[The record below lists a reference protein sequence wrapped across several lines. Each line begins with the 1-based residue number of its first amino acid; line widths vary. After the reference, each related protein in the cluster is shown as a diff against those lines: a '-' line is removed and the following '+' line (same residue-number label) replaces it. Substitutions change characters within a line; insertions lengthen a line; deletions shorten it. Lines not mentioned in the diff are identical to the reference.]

1 LESKPATQS
10 VVRDNKNFHPLQGHF
25 FYYYSNKNGSQ

>member
-25 FYYYSNKNGSQ
+25 YYVTACRK